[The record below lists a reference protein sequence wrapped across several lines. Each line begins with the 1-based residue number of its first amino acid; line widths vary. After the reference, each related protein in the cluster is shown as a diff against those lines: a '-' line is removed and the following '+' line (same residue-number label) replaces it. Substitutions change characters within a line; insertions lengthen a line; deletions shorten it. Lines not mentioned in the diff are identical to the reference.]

1 MRDALV
7 HSVLLPFAAV
17 LSAVGWFMAH
27 SPERAFRFFTLA
39 TKPGPRVLVNF
50 LRVCGW
56 FFTVIFGAGVLA
68 YLGAIAY
75 DLSR

>member
-1 MRDALV
+1 
-7 HSVLLPFAAV
+7 
-17 LSAVGWFMAH
+17 MAH